1 MIERVIGFF
10 HRQFLLAED
19 TRRHQQDIKELRQE
33 VRSLERSVE
42 KLAAEII
49 LIKATEKL
57 EREKL
62 MLLMQNIASEIN
74 HRLPPKN

>member
-10 HRQFLLAED
+10 QRQFLLTED
-19 TRRHQQDIKELRQE
+19 TKRHQQDIKELRQE
-33 VRSLERSVE
+33 VRALERSVE
-42 KLAAEII
+42 KLAAEVA

-62 MLLMQNIASEIN
+62 MLLMQNIASEVN
-74 HRLPPKN
+74 HRLPPKH

>member
-10 HRQFLLAED
+10 QRQFLPTED
-19 TRRHQQDIKELRQE
+19 SKRHQQDIKELRQE
-33 VRSLERSVE
+33 VRALERSVE
-42 KLAAEII
+42 KLAAEAA

-62 MLLMQNIASEIN
+62 MLLMQNIASEVN
-74 HRLPPKN
+74 HRLSPRG

>member
-1 MIERVIGFF
+1 MIERIIGFF
-10 HRQFLLAED
+10 QRQFLLTED

-33 VRSLERSVE
+33 IRALERGVE
-42 KLAAEII
+42 KLAAEIV

-62 MLLMQNIASEIN
+62 LLLMQSIASEVN
-74 HRLPPKN
+74 HRLPPKP